1 MVREQSQLNPRNSN
15 PRDLSSNAR
24 NGESEVKTI
33 GAILTLL
40 SVCLVADASNCR
52 VVTVRQN
59 YHAPAY
65 QHHAAAVVVPYYAP
79 SYSVGYNGS
88 EELAGIVKAL
98 IEDNKAMRQDL
109 IQAIKAGP
117 GVAPGTLLP
126 LKARPPGLEIMA
138 AKCATCHDESTAKAK
153 GGGHLLFRG
162 GEFIDQGD
170 NLSRAVEE
178 MDSGRMPRGGKLSDA
193 EKYAVLSSLVI
204 RPEAAA
210 AGKGK

>member
-1 MVREQSQLNPRNSN
+1 
-15 PRDLSSNAR
+15 
-24 NGESEVKTI
+24 VKTI
-33 GAILTLL
+33 GAILALLTL
-40 SVCLVADASNCR
+40 CLVADASNCR
-52 VVTVRQN
+52 VVTVRQHH
-59 YHAPAY
+59 YAPSY

-117 GVAPGTLLP
+117 GVAPALLP
-126 LKARPPGLEIMA
+126 LKSRPPGLEIMA
-138 AKCATCHDESTAKAK
+138 AKCATCHDEATAKAK
-153 GGGHLLFRG
+153 GGGHLLFKS

-178 MDSGRMPRGGKLSDA
+178 MDSGRMPRGGKLTDA
-193 EKYAVLSSLVI
+193 EKYQVLSALVI
-204 RPEAAA
+204 RPEAA
-210 AGKGK
+210 KK